1 MRSYIVCAE
10 IALYMTRLRFYVHLL
25 CLVAYAWVATCAGE
39 TLLVYQY
46 SQDDSH
52 ARTTLVAGQ
61 DQSWVFHHVGHRDQ
75 HESKAQDARS
85 AIDEQVHGDHVVKQS
100 GAEAATLRAVEPI
113 QLVKVPGGL
122 LAAPPPSVPFNTVA
136 APIPAPL
143 LPAPPTRN
151 SSLAIVKLT
160 RLRI

>member
-1 MRSYIVCAE
+1 
-10 IALYMTRLRFYVHLL
+10 MTRMRFYVHLL
-25 CLVAYAWVATCAGE
+25 CLVAYTWAATCVGE

-75 HESKAQDARS
+75 HEPKAQDTRS
-85 AIDEQVHGDHVVKQS
+85 VIDEQAHGDHVVKHS
-100 GAEAATLRAVEPI
+100 GAEITTLGVVDPI
-113 QLVKVPGGL
+113 RLVKVPEDP
-122 LAAPPPSVPFNTVA
+122 LAAPPPSVLFSTVA
-136 APIPAPL
+136 TPIPGPL
-143 LPAPPTRN
+143 LAEPAPPTRN
-151 SSLAIVKLT
+151 SALAIVKLT

>member
-1 MRSYIVCAE
+1 
-10 IALYMTRLRFYVHLL
+10 MTRMRFYVHLL

-46 SQDDSH
+46 SQNDSH

-61 DQSWVFHHVGHRDQ
+61 GQSWVFHHVGQRDQ
-75 HESKAQDARS
+75 HEPNAQDARS
-85 AIDEQVHGDHVVKQS
+85 AIDEQAHGDHVVKRS
-100 GAEAATLRAVEPI
+100 SAEATTLRAVAPI
-113 QLVKVPGGL
+113 QLAKVPGVL
-122 LAAPPPSVPFNTVA
+122 LVAPPPAVPFNTVA
-136 APIPAPL
+136 APISVPL
-143 LPAPPTRN
+143 LAAPPPPTRN